1 MQFHPLYEDT
11 SRRLEEALNSPK
23 LFVFGRVNKWLED
36 GAMPEEILEIC
47 PRVAK
52 QGFWRGS
59 NLNYF
64 DGFIADA
71 IAARTKPM
79 PKPTE
84 RRERAYERKGDPVYA
99 PREEL
104 PADVRDKID
113 KGLADM
119 MNRGI
124 NVMSVTRGKAMEMYQ
139 RGWLKYEAA
148 RNCGISHKELDGLT
162 PAAAERFGL

>member
-79 PKPTE
+79 PKPRPE
-84 RRERAYERKGDPVYA
+84 RTYERKADPVYA
-99 PREEL
+99 PRPEL
-104 PADVRDKID
+104 PQDVRDKID
-113 KGLADM
+113 RGLADM
-119 MNRGI
+119 IMKGMT
-124 NVMSVTRGKAMEMYQ
+124 VMSVTPQDARRMRD
-139 RGWLKYEAA
+139 RGWLTPEAA
-148 RNCGISHKELDGLT
+148 ARIG
-162 PAAAERFGL
+162 A